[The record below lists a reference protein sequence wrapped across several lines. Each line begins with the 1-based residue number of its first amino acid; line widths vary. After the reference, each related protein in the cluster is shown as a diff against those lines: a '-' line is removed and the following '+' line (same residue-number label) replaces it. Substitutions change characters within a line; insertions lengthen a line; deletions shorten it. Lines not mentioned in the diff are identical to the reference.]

1 MKNHVNVHEPVFD
14 PSNIVIGDPVYIRK
28 RFSYIGHAA
37 TTYSV
42 EHALAIIEH
51 IGIYFIYNHY
61 HNLMNNYVSNYGS
74 IFIICKLF

>member
-51 IGIYFIYNHY
+51 IGI
-61 HNLMNNYVSNYGS
+61 
-74 IFIICKLF
+74 